1 LQEVAEA
8 VDHTIL
14 PQLDQHQELLE
25 EQVVVDK
32 VVQLDQILSHLQ

>member
-1 LQEVAEA
+1 VVVLIIQVEV
-8 VDHTIL
+8 
-14 PQLDQHQELLE
+14 DQHQALLE